1 VWYNARSA
9 EQRGVILLHELPVTE
24 QILKIVLDRAR
35 GADARR
41 VARVNLVIGD
51 LTTFVD
57 ESIQFYFDFVSKDT
71 EAEGATLHIR
81 RIPARVRCH
90 ECETEFA
97 PNGADWRCP
106 RCGSLGGEVLA
117 GRESYIE
124 TIEVE

>member
-1 VWYNARSA
+1 MWYNAPSID
-9 EQRGVILLHELPVTE
+9 QRGVIRLHELPVTE
-24 QILKIVLDRAR
+24 QILKIVLESAR
-35 GADARR
+35 GAGASR

-57 ESIQFYFDFVSKDT
+57 ESIQFYFDFLSKGT
-71 EAEGATLHIR
+71 EAEGAQLHIR
-81 RIPARVRCH
+81 RIPARLHCH
-90 ECETEFA
+90 ECETEFTPA
-97 PNGADWRCP
+97 GADWRCP